1 MAKMQIPKSI
11 RASKATPIPIPA
23 FAPVL
28 NPWLLESLELF
39 EVLVGGDVKVT
50 VAVTCGETLE
60 TVCKPI
66 KANSELEDVVSIEL
80 GEAIWDVA
88 EGDAEVVDEMD
99 DDVLNAIEEV
109 EDVTTEPEVVEPTT
123 GTVKG
128 EGIKAG
134 AVLIWETEHC
144 AAQRVVPP
152 PQVSNDTEGQQLPIR
167 VEMSIGNSWIM
178 SFNLSAL
185 PWKETDPAGQPAGI
199 FAALV
204 VEAGHCAVQTVTP
217 LPQSVSDAERQQP
230 AVSNVVSLLVAVNY
244 DYASWPT
251 DVGHI
256 TRWASSG
263 SWGGR
268 ALGRADSNAVAAVC

>member
-1 MAKMQIPKSI
+1 
-11 RASKATPIPIPA
+11 
-23 FAPVL
+23 
-28 NPWLLESLELF
+28 
-39 EVLVGGDVKVT
+39 
-50 VAVTCGETLE
+50 
-60 TVCKPI
+60 
-66 KANSELEDVVSIEL
+66 
-80 GEAIWDVA
+80 VA

-185 PWKETDPAGQPAGI
+185 P
-199 FAALV
+199 
-204 VEAGHCAVQTVTP
+204 
-217 LPQSVSDAERQQP
+217 
-230 AVSNVVSLLVAVNY
+230 
-244 DYASWPT
+244 
-251 DVGHI
+251 
-256 TRWASSG
+256 
-263 SWGGR
+263 
-268 ALGRADSNAVAAVC
+268 